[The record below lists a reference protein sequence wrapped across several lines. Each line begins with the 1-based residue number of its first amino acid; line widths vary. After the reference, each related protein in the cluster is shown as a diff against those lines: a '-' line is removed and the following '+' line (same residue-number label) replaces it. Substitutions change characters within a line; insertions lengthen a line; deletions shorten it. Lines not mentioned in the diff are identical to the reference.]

1 MALNIFKT
9 IQRFRKNRKGFS
21 LIEISVVILII
32 GVLIAGIS
40 QASDMIDEA
49 ALKGARTASRGSR
62 IPRVKDLVLWVDAVS
77 DGGSLT
83 SVNKQAVDAD
93 TVTQLKDFNPNSNA
107 KLTLSGSSTFSS
119 NKISGL
125 PGITLSSASSNNFKL
140 TTRFDNSTGEY
151 TIYLIYQPVALPAS
165 GAVGVILE
173 KRNATSGVFPYR
185 LEIDSGGLYRYSN
198 SNSVVVYGSKKASA
212 GKTNL
217 IRISRSSIGA
227 VVLEVDGSPAS
238 GTSASFIGNNDELII
253 GAQNGTTITNYVNG
267 RIGELIIY
275 ERDLVLSEETDI
287 ENHLYKKWK
296 LKKETSA
303 VLGSC
308 SVPAGATNVAVS
320 SVPLGVTTAPCL
332 AGFTGGP
339 TLTCTAAAVTAGTGA
354 TVTSGSCAAGCVIDS
369 SIYVVASGNYTIAAG
384 TGPSVTCKINSG
396 ITRTTSCNGVNGVVT
411 YGGAACVAP

>member
-1 MALNIFKT
+1 MAINIFKK

-83 SVNKQAVDAD
+83 SVNKQAVDGD

-125 PGITLSSASSNNFKL
+125 PGITLSGASPNNFKL

-185 LEIDSGGLYRYSN
+185 LEIDSGGFYRYSN
-198 SNSVVVYGSKKASA
+198 SNSVVVYGSKKALA

-217 IRISRSSIGA
+217 IKISRSLSGA
-227 VVLEVDGSPAS
+227 VVLEVDGSIAS

-253 GAQNGTTITNYVNG
+253 GAQNGTAITNYVNG

-296 LKKETSA
+296 LKKEAST

-308 SVPAGATNVAVS
+308 TIPLAVTNVAVS
-320 SVPLGVTTAPCL
+320 SVPVGVTKVPCL
-332 AGFTGGP
+332 AGYTGDV
-339 TLTCTAAAVTAGTGA
+339 TLTCAAANSEATASGA
-354 TVTSGSCAAGCVIDS
+354 CAKGCIIDS
-369 SIYVVASGNYTIAAG
+369 STYFVPNGNYTIAAS
-384 TGPSVTCKINSG
+384 TNQDVKCINLN
-396 ITRTTSCNGVNGVVT
+396 TRTLNAVCSAGGTPTLTYNGT
-411 YGGAACVAP
+411 LCSAP